1 MRRKSL
7 KLALRPPSVAEEI
20 LWAIVGRELRVAA
33 RRRSTY
39 WTRALAV
46 LLGTLLLVWMLE
58 ISTAFAAPAQAG
70 RALFGVLAF
79 CAWLSCVFAGVFLTA
94 DCLSE
99 EKREGTLGLLF
110 LTDLRARDIIV
121 GKLVA
126 NSVNGLYGTVALL
139 PVLGIAMFLGGVS
152 LWELFRVAVG
162 LLVTLLFSLT
172 LGMACSAVSRQQ
184 KASMVATGALV
195 VAFGILPALI
205 PGVRVV
211 TPLVLHESSFD
222 SQYLLSPINYYLGL
236 IFVLGFAALFFGR
249 AAKKL
254 PHSWQDEPARLP
266 MAGAEFKRA
275 ERQAAKASAL
285 AARRGAELDL
295 NPSAWLLS
303 RRRRPDVIWAAIG
316 FFTLILGLMWMG
328 GPGSWIPAI
337 MAIVMM
343 HVSLKLCM
351 AWEASRLLDE
361 HRRSGGLE
369 LVLVTDVGIAEF
381 LGGCVTTLR
390 RLFKPA
396 TVFVVCLDVA
406 AVAMSIGWAAISGG
420 LGNGVG
426 FFFGTVFAALVLVG
440 MLLLDLWALAWLGL
454 LLGLRARA
462 SWQAAFN
469 CAGRLLL
476 LPSAI
481 PLSALA
487 LSGGVA
493 GGFFGAPIV
502 GFAWLIVAF
511 SVSAVFGGDAKR
523 RLHEALREEAFAWR
537 SAQENEEAE
546 DEEPVAEEFYS
557 LVR

>member
-1 MRRKSL
+1 MQRKSPR
-7 KLALRPPSVAEEI
+7 LALQAPRVAKEI
-20 LWAIVGRELRVAA
+20 LWAVVGRELRVAA

-39 WTRALAV
+39 WTRSVAV

-58 ISTAFAAPAQAG
+58 ISSAFAAPAQAG
-70 RALFGVLAF
+70 RALFGLLTF
-79 CAWLSCVFAGVFLTA
+79 CAWLSCLFAGVFLTA

-110 LTDLRARDIIV
+110 LTDLKARDIIA

-126 NSVNGLYGTVALL
+126 TSVNGLYGVVALL

-152 LWELFRVAVG
+152 PWELFRVAV
-162 LLVTLLFSLT
+162 TLIDTVLFSLA
-172 LGMACSAVSRQQ
+172 LGLACSAWNRQQ
-184 KASMVATGALV
+184 KVSMFEAGALIM
-195 VAFGILPALI
+195 AITFGLGFV
-205 PGVRVV
+205 PGVRMVS
-211 TPLVLHESSFD
+211 PLALYRASLD
-222 SQYLLSPINYYLGL
+222 SQFPFAPWSYYLGL
-236 IFVLGFAALFFGR
+236 VGVLGLAGVFFWR
-249 AAKKL
+249 AAMKL
-254 PHSWQDEPARLP
+254 PHSWQDEPGRLP

-275 ERQAAKASAL
+275 EREAAQAGAL
-285 AARRGAELDL
+285 KARRGAELDL

-303 RRRRPDVIWAAIG
+303 RRRRPVLIWVAIG
-316 FFTLILGLMWMG
+316 FFNLVLVATWMA
-328 GPGSWIPAI
+328 GPRSWAPAVVT
-337 MAIVMM
+337 IVLM

-369 LVLVTDVGIAEF
+369 LVLVTDVGISEF
-381 LGGCVTTLR
+381 LGGCVATLR

-396 TVFVVCLDVA
+396 TLFIVCLDVS
-406 AVAMSIGWAAISGG
+406 AVAMLVFWTLGAGGWRNSVGTLFGVVLAA
-420 LGNGVG
+420 V
-426 FFFGTVFAALVLVG
+426 VLVG

-487 LSGGVA
+487 LSGGVT

-502 GFAWLIVAF
+502 GLAWLIVAL
-511 SVSAVFGGDAKR
+511 SVPVVFGGDAKR

-537 SAQENEEAE
+537 STQENEKAE